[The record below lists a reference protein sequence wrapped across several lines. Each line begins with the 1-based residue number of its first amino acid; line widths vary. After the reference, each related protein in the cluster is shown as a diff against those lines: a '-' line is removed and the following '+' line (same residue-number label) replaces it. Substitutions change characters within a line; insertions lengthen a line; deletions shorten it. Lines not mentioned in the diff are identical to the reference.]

1 MLDIKF
7 VKENLELVCDNIKK
21 RNVNADAKLV
31 VELYNKKNSLQLTLD
46 NLKNRKNENASKMK
60 SKLSNEER
68 AELIEEGKNIKNEIS
83 RLEEDQKKIENDYT
97 NEMMKL
103 PNFTHPDT
111 PIGLTDKDSKELKK
125 VGNIREFSFKIKDHV
140 ELASLLDIVDFEAGT
155 LVSGQKFYYLKNEG
169 ALLEL
174 ALIQFAI
181 KLLVEKGFSPYL
193 TPDMARESVLRG
205 IGFNPRGNETNIYS
219 VENTDLCMIATAEIT
234 IGGMYADKILNENS
248 LPLKIA
254 GFSHCFRTEAGAAG
268 LATKGLY
275 RVHQFSKVEMFV
287 ICKPED
293 SQNFH
298 ETLREI
304 EEEIYNKLNIPYRV
318 LDIASG
324 DLGNPAYKKYD
335 LEAWM
340 PGRGE
345 YGEITST
352 SNCTDFQSRRLN
364 IRYKDSDGKNK
375 FAHMLNGTA
384 IAVPRVIISILEN
397 FQKEDGSVDIPQVLV
412 PWTGFSVINPKNK
425 K

>member
-7 VKENLELVCDNIKK
+7 VKDNLEMVCENIKK

-31 VELYNKKNSLQLTLD
+31 VELYNKKNTLQVELD
-46 NLKNRKNENASKMK
+46 KLKNRKNENASKMK
-60 SKLSNEER
+60 AKLSDEER
-68 AELIEEGKNIKNEIS
+68 NQLVEEGKTLKNDIS
-83 RLEEDQKKIENDYT
+83 KLEDEQKTLESDFEK
-97 NEMMKL
+97 EMMKL

-111 PIGLTDKDSKELKK
+111 PIGLTDKDSKELRK
-125 VGNIREFSFKIKDHV
+125 VGKIPSFDFKIKDHV
-140 ELASLLDIVDFEAGT
+140 ELASILDIVDFEAGT
-155 LVSGQKFYYLKNEG
+155 SVSGQKFYYLKNEG

-174 ALIQFAI
+174 ALVQFAMRT
-181 KLLVEKGFSPYL
+181 LVEKGFTPYL
-193 TPDMARESVLRG
+193 TPDMAKESILHG
-205 IGFNPRGNETNIYS
+205 IGFNPRGNETNIYA

-234 IGGMYADKILNENS
+234 IGGMYANKILNENS

-304 EEEIYNKLNIPYRV
+304 EEEIYTKLGIPYRV

-364 IRYKDSDGKNK
+364 IKFKDSEGKNK
-375 FAHMLNGTA
+375 LTHMLNGTA

-397 FQKEDGSVDIPQVLV
+397 FQREDGSVKIPDILV
-412 PWTGFSVINPKNK
+412 PFTGFSEIKPRKTK
-425 K
+425 